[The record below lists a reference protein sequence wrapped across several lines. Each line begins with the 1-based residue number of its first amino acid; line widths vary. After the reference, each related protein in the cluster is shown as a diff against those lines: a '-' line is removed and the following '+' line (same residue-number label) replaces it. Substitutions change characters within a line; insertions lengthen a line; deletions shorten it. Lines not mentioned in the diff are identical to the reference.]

1 MISFERSEKEIKEK
15 KEPRPRFSSIVLT
28 FPTAR
33 PTATAKP
40 FFVLQSEF
48 RINSN
53 AQKGKLNFVR
63 TLVRVLCLLIVKYTS
78 PVPQIF
84 SPQRIIN

>member
-15 KEPRPRFSSIVLT
+15 KEQIFRQRSP
-28 FPTAR
+28 FPI
-33 PTATAKP
+33 ATAKP
-40 FFVLQSEF
+40 FSVSQLEF

-63 TLVRVLCLLIVKYTS
+63 TSVRVLRQLIVRYTS
-78 PVPQIF
+78 PMPQIF
-84 SPQRIIN
+84 SESINT

>member
-15 KEPRPRFSSIVLT
+15 KEQIFRQRSPF
-28 FPTAR
+28 

-40 FFVLQSEF
+40 FSVSQLEF

-53 AQKGKLNFVR
+53 AQKGKLSFVR
-63 TLVRVLCLLIVKYTS
+63 TLVRVLRQLIVRYTS
-78 PVPQIF
+78 PMPQIF
-84 SPQRIIN
+84 SESINT

>member
-1 MISFERSEKEIKEK
+1 MISFERSEKEIKERK
-15 KEPRPRFSSIVLT
+15 SKPSPSRSP
-28 FPTAR
+28 R

-40 FFVLQSEF
+40 FSVSQSEF

-63 TLVRVLCLLIVKYTS
+63 TFVRVLCLLIVRYTS
-78 PVPQIF
+78 PIPQIF
-84 SPQRIIN
+84 SESINT